1 MKKILNIAQSIK
13 RLLALSACL
22 IGCVGPTWA
31 LQDGFVY
38 VDEVV
43 VPGVVVDLRYRSSNN
58 FVGRPVDGYEGDRA
72 ILSRPAATALAAVQA
87 DLKVFSLG
95 IKIFDA
101 YRPQRAVDHFVRWA
115 RDINDN
121 KMKAEYYPD
130 VDKQNLFKEDYI
142 AERSG
147 HSRGSTVDLTLVD
160 LAPSHH
166 PLDMGTSFDFF
177 AVSSWPDY
185 PGLKPQQRAN
195 RMLLQVLMAKHGF
208 RPYPKEWWHF
218 TLNAEPYPD
227 TYFNFAIE

>member
-1 MKKILNIAQSIK
+1 MKKILNIVQSMK

-22 IGCVGPTWA
+22 IGCIGPTWA

-43 VPGVVVDLRYRSSNN
+43 PGVVVDLRYRSSDN
-58 FVGRPVDGYEGDRA
+58 FVGRPIDGYEGDRA

-115 RDINDN
+115 KDINDN
-121 KMKAEYYPD
+121 KMKVEYYPD
-130 VDKQNLFKEDYI
+130 VDKQNLFKDDYI

-160 LAPSHH
+160 LATPHQ

-177 AVSSWPDY
+177 AESSWPDY
-185 PGLKPQQRAN
+185 PGLNLQQRAN
-195 RMLLQVLMAKHGF
+195 RVLLQVLMAKHGF
-208 RPYPKEWWHF
+208 RHYPKEWWHF
-218 TLNAEPYPD
+218 TFNAELYPD
-227 TYFNFAIE
+227 TYFNFVIE